1 MKRIIQAKVLLSLF
15 LLFSSAIRL
24 FAQTESTDPDF
35 LSSIG
40 KIYVV
45 IGVILIIFLGI
56 VLYLVRVDRKLSRLE
71 RRLEQEDWGE

>member
-1 MKRIIQAKVLLSLF
+1 MKRIPYFKSILSLF
-15 LLFSSAIRL
+15 LFFSSSL
-24 FAQTESTDPDF
+24 SLLAQPQANEVDF

-56 VLYLVRVDRKLSRLE
+56 VLYLVRVERKLSRLE
-71 RRLEQEDWGE
+71 RRLKQEDWGE